1 VAALANLQS
10 INPALVAAAKVKVKA
25 LLPLQLT
32 NLALAA
38 VAEVKALLPLQLTNL
53 ALAAAVAK
61 LKVNPV
67 HLHGKNIK

>member
-1 VAALANLQS
+1 VAALANLQ
-10 INPALVAAAKVKVKA
+10 
-25 LLPLQLT
+25 LT
-32 NLALAA
+32 NPALAA
-38 VAEVKALLPLQLTNL
+38 VAKLKVNPVHLQLTNL